1 MLTSVRLILMHQGR
15 TEHDFELNMEKPIK
29 GEIISMANPDGTQND
44 YDIEFI
50 QHWFNEY
57 GTYKYVLV
65 TGIRKYG
72 K

>member
-29 GEIISMANPDGTQND
+29 GEIISIANPDGTQND

-65 TGIRKYG
+65 TGIRKHG